1 MNAPHD
7 SPSPRA
13 AGSGVEMFIN
23 NRQIL
28 SLLLKN
34 GFKNAFLRTNMDEQ
48 ANKQEASAEPA
59 PAEPQEQIQAEY
71 ITPQQKEQS
80 KWTKKVSEW
89 WLQLKKFSK
98 ECRRV
103 LKVTQK
109 PNKEEFLTIAKVSA
123 LGMTIIGLI
132 GFVLSMAQQLI
143 LYRL

>member
-1 MNAPHD
+1 
-7 SPSPRA
+7 
-13 AGSGVEMFIN
+13 
-23 NRQIL
+23 
-28 SLLLKN
+28 
-34 GFKNAFLRTNMDEQ
+34 MDEQ

-59 PAEPQEQIQAEY
+59 PTEPQEQIQAEY
-71 ITPQQKEQS
+71 TTPQQPNEQG
-80 KWTKKVSEW
+80 KWAKKINEW
-89 WLQLKKFSK
+89 WFQLKKFGR

-132 GFVLSMAQQLI
+132 GFALSMAQQLI

>member
-1 MNAPHD
+1 
-7 SPSPRA
+7 
-13 AGSGVEMFIN
+13 
-23 NRQIL
+23 
-28 SLLLKN
+28 
-34 GFKNAFLRTNMDEQ
+34 MDEQ
-48 ANKQEASAEPA
+48 TIKQEESVEPA
-59 PAEPQEQIQAEY
+59 PEPQEQFAHQTESHSN
-71 ITPQQKEQS
+71 EQG

-89 WLQLKKFSK
+89 WFQLKKFGR

-132 GFVLSMAQQLI
+132 GFALSMAQQLI